1 MSVVEPCNEMPL
13 NPDEYYGYLPIMKG
27 LYDSLTASVE
37 VSGDGT
43 SSLDTVVD
51 DMLVSASLV

>member
-1 MSVVEPCNEMPL
+1 MPL